1 MATDADVGATQDAAT
16 RMETVAAEA
25 GGGVVPAGQQGLM
38 MGRLDPAAVPAAGLV
53 DVLTDRLRGAIVPG
67 CVVPLSM
74 VYGRLAC
81 QMYTAVA
88 TPEQTSS
95 VVSIATMLP
104 IM

>member
-1 MATDADVGATQDAAT
+1 MAADADVGAAQGAAT
-16 RMETVAAEA
+16 RMEAVAAEA
-25 GGGVVPAGQQGLM
+25 GGVVPTGRQALM
-38 MGRLDPAAVPAAGLV
+38 MGRLDPATVSTAGQV
-53 DVLTDRLRGAIVPG
+53 DAPTDRLRGAIVPG
-67 CVVPLSM
+67 CVMPLSM

>member
-1 MATDADVGATQDAAT
+1 MAADADVGAAQGAAT
-16 RMETVAAEA
+16 RMEAVAAEA
-25 GGGVVPAGQQGLM
+25 GGVVPAGQQALM
-38 MGRLDPAAVPAAGLV
+38 MGRLDPAAVPTAGLV
-53 DVLTDRLRGAIVPG
+53 DVPTDRLRGAIVPG
-67 CVVPLSM
+67 CVMPLSM

-95 VVSIATMLP
+95 VANIATMLP